1 MDLRTGPQN
10 PFIVWQK
17 KKKHVYSKEGFT
29 VEEEL
34 TAFH

>member
-17 KKKHVYSKEGFT
+17 KVHVYSKEGFT